1 MLEASLLEVR
11 RGKLDIDEVPLP
23 RLLPWPLILESRN
36 LSAQV
41 AALAMSCAVREPIKL
56 HSSRAGLT

>member
-36 LSAQV
+36 LSAQ
-41 AALAMSCAVREPIKL
+41 R
-56 HSSRAGLT
+56 HSSAAILFRRETSDPHPQKQRN